1 MGSNEVSIFKKPES
15 PFNLPV
21 NYSVYHTCRKAR
33 SSNHKALDCAI
44 SFRPLSIWRQNNVFL
59 HGSGRLI
66 EKRSSYRRPVI
77 TTVGRRM
84 EGSNFIQKNRP
95 FTVIV
100 EGNIG
105 SGKTT
110 FLNYFSNFKDVE
122 VLQEPIDRW
131 RNVQGHN
138 LLVCC
143 L

>member
-1 MGSNEVSIFKKPES
+1 
-15 PFNLPV
+15 
-21 NYSVYHTCRKAR
+21 
-33 SSNHKALDCAI
+33 
-44 SFRPLSIWRQNNVFL
+44 
-59 HGSGRLI
+59 
-66 EKRSSYRRPVI
+66 
-77 TTVGRRM
+77 M

-138 LLVCC
+138 LLVCY